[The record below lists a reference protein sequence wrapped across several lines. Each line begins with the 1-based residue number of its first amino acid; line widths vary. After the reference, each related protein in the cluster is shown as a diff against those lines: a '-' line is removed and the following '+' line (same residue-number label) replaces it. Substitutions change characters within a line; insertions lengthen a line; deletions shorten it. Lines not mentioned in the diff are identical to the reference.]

1 MKRWN
6 FKGMPASH
14 GNSVSHR
21 RPGSIGM
28 REFPGHVWKGKK
40 MAGNMGNE
48 RITVQN
54 LMVARIDE
62 RYSLLY
68 LKGAVPGIIGSRVV
82 LRDAIKMHMKQ
93 NKIVPF
99 PTFIADPAKKY
110 EAIENAPDPLLDSL
124 ELRRNDN
131 TLIEGI
137 DDEEMESL
145 MDEDP
150 DVKK

>member
-99 PTFIADPAKKY
+99 PTFIADPAK
-110 EAIENAPDPLLDSL
+110 
-124 ELRRNDN
+124 
-131 TLIEGI
+131 
-137 DDEEMESL
+137 
-145 MDEDP
+145 
-150 DVKK
+150 